1 MRVPCQNGPLSGLV
15 RCTRPYCNKCI
26 ILVIRDLFFTGGDTS
41 FASCFGHLFPVHQ
54 DRDCVLVHEVPVPMV
69 ALVSTVVSQS
79 FTMPHSVL
87 IRIYFLL
94 ALCLAL

>member
-15 RCTRPYCNKCI
+15 RRTRPYRNKRI

-54 DRDCVLVHEVPVPMV
+54 DRDCVLVREVPVPMV
-69 ALVSTVVSQS
+69 ALVSTAVSQS
-79 FTMPHSVL
+79 FTMPRSVL
-87 IRIYFLL
+87 IQIYFSL